1 MTTHIVGDH
10 GVCTGDRMSALTKPM
25 YQKYATVW
33 AEHKERYGLR
43 TALLYQVGGFF
54 ELYDTENLTTGTTEA
69 NIRDIAE
76 LCQLSLTS
84 HAVEGAPHLQ
94 TLFGG
99 FPEHALGKFERIL
112 VQAGYTVVV
121 VVQRKDVK
129 GSVEARVVD
138 HIASPGC
145 YVDSTTVAARERRL
159 VGVVAESLSDGP
171 AALRRVYWAA
181 AAFDVATGRIW
192 FVEGADRDRL
202 HQFLC
207 IHPPAELVLWSDGG
221 AAAAHLTDVLRPLC
235 GAVHLRCLAP
245 AAVALDEAVLDRLW
259 PVSRHRLVWIHRQPQ
274 ARRCLAALM
283 DFAGEHVPSAL
294 KELGVPEAWVPTTEV
309 RLGNAALEQLGL
321 LSLRDSD
328 KQSLLGLLDECRSV
342 AGRRLLRQRLLQ
354 PITDVGELERRL
366 DLIDAVATTGLAVGA
381 AVTEAVGPQTER
393 ALRSLY
399 DLSRL
404 YRRLELGTA
413 TMGDLACLL
422 RSYEAAATLMELWP
436 VGVPAGACEHLAGV
450 LRVWNTEVVVTA
462 AREGISVPVVT
473 LPWFGATVSPSVA
486 AAFETGL
493 TIRREAEALC
503 RTWSSKAT
511 GSKATDT
518 GALYLDDAEGGGF
531 RVTGTKRRISAA
543 HANLRDSGDKSATIT
558 QYKASAALETAALND
573 VSHRHRTWYH
583 SWLPIWADA
592 WSAACKSLQVPTIHT
607 AIEHWCAEL
616 DLSWTVARLARE
628 WVWRRPVFVA
638 AEDATIEVTGLRH
651 PILERLQLGGAP
663 YITHA
668 VALGFHNGEDPS
680 PGPGLSETNIVQTP
694 RGLLLYG
701 MNASGKSSLMK
712 ALGLC
717 VVLAQCG
724 LPVPAASCRLAP
736 FTAIFTRILGN
747 DNLWAGLSSFAVEM
761 TEFREILQYADER
774 SLVLGDELCSGTE
787 SLSATALVAAGVETL
802 AARGTKF
809 VFATHLHELAA
820 LPDIAGL
827 ATVRA
832 VHLKVHYDAT
842 SDRLIYDRQLAPGAG
857 SALYGLEVCRA
868 LDLPTTYLDRAMA
881 LRKALEGWQAPHVSA
896 YSAAA
901 VVDHCA
907 ICGSRD
913 RLETH
918 HIHPQAA
925 AASSVTNVHAAGNLV
940 CLCASCHDEHHA
952 GRLII
957 SHWEETSVGRRLVW
971 RRAVTTSGEAVT
983 TVGEAQTNN
992 TEKTTELIAW
1002 IREQRHLKIRV
1013 PTIQKM
1019 ARQIFGA
1026 DLTKA
1031 DIQAVTKT

>member
-1 MTTHIVGDH
+1 
-10 GVCTGDRMSALTKPM
+10 MSALTKPM

-33 AEHKERYGLR
+33 TEHKERYGSR

-54 ELYDTENLTTGTTEA
+54 ELYDTENLTTGTTES
-69 NIRDIAE
+69 NIREIAE
-76 LCQLSLTS
+76 LCQLSLTT

-99 FPEHALGKFERIL
+99 FPDHALGKFERIL

-121 VVQRKDVK
+121 VVQRKDGK

-145 YVDSTTVAARERRL
+145 YVDATARERRL
-159 VGVVAESLSDGP
+159 VGVVVESLSDGV

-221 AAAAHLTDVLRPLC
+221 AAAAHLTDLLRPLC

-245 AAVALDEAVLDRLW
+245 AAVAIDETVLDRLW

-294 KELGVPEAWVPTTEV
+294 KELGVPEAWVPASEV

-321 LSLRDSD
+321 LSLRGDD

-342 AGRRLLRQRLLQ
+342 AGRRLLRQRLLR

-366 DLIDAVATTGLAVGA
+366 DLIDAAG
-381 AVTEAVGPQTER
+381 AVTTEARHEGVAGATDTIGPQTER

-436 VGVPAGACEHLAGV
+436 AGVPAGAREHLAAV
-450 LRVWNTEVVVTA
+450 LRVWNTEVVVAA

-473 LPWFGATVSPSVA
+473 LPWFAAAVSPSVA
-486 AAFETGL
+486 TAFETGL
-493 TIRREAEALC
+493 AIRREAEALC
-503 RTWSSKAT
+503 RSWSMQFKA
-511 GSKATDT
+511 ADT

-531 RVTGTKRRISAA
+531 RVTGTKRRISSA
-543 HANLRDSGDKSATIT
+543 HAYLRDSGDKSATIT
-558 QYKASAALETAALND
+558 QYKTTAALETAALND
-573 VSHRHRTWYH
+573 VSQRHRTWYH

-592 WSAACKSLQVPTIHT
+592 WTAACKSLQVPAIHA

-638 AEDATIEVTGLRH
+638 AADANIEVTGLRH

-663 YITHA
+663 YVTHA
-668 VALGFHNGEDPS
+668 VALGFGQGEGLGEDPS

-827 ATVRA
+827 ASVHA
-832 VHLKVHYDAT
+832 VHLKVHYDAAA
-842 SDRLIYDRQLAPGAG
+842 DRLVYDRQLAPGAG

-868 LDLPTTYLDRAMA
+868 LDLPTAYLDRAMA
-881 LRKALEGWQAPHVSA
+881 LRKALEGWQAPHLSS

-901 VVDHCA
+901 VVDRCA
-907 ICGSRD
+907 ICGSGD

-925 AASSVTNVHAAGNLV
+925 AATSTTSVHAAGNLV

-952 GRLII
+952 GRLVI
-957 SHWEETSVGRRLVW
+957 SHWEETSAGRRLVW
-971 RRAVTTSGEAVT
+971 KRPTTVMTSGETAV
-983 TVGEAQTNN
+983 QTNN
-992 TEKTTELIAW
+992 PELIAW
-1002 IREQRHLKIRV
+1002 IREQRRLKIRV

-1019 ARQIFGA
+1019 ARQIFGSE
-1026 DLTKA
+1026 LTKA
-1031 DIQAVTKT
+1031 DVQGVKI